1 MKPLPK
7 FLIEFGPLLAF
18 FIGNWKGGVFW
29 GTGVFMVAIAI
40 ALVVSWILTKKIA
53 KVPLFSAIFVGIF
66 GGLTIWLHDD
76 TFIKVKVTLI
86 NVFFGVT
93 LLGGLYFGKVFI
105 KYVVGEAINLP
116 QEAWRALTLRW
127 GIFFLC
133 VAVLN
138 ELIWRN
144 VSTDMW
150 VNFKVFGLLGLTLV
164 FAVANAPFMAK
175 HMIEEEASKPDVPSA

>member
-29 GTGVFMVAIAI
+29 GTGIFMVAIAI
-40 ALVVSWILTKKIA
+40 ALLASWILTKKIA
-53 KVPLFSAIFVGIF
+53 KVPLLSAIFVGIF

-86 NVFFGVT
+86 NVFFGAM
-93 LLGGLYFGKVFI
+93 LWAGSISQVFI

-116 QEAWRALTLRW
+116 QEA
-127 GIFFLC
+127 C
-133 VAVLN
+133 VCLPCAGGFSSYVWLS
-138 ELIWRN
+138 
-144 VSTDMW
+144 ST
-150 VNFKVFGLLGLTLV
+150 N
-164 FAVANAPFMAK
+164 
-175 HMIEEEASKPDVPSA
+175 

>member
-1 MKPLPK
+1 MKPVPK

-29 GTGVFMVAIAI
+29 GTGIFMVATAI
-40 ALVVSWILTKKIA
+40 ALAASWILTKKIA
-53 KVPLFSAIFVGIF
+53 KVPLFSAIFVGVF

-86 NVFFGVT
+86 NALLGLA
-93 LLGGLYFGKVFI
+93 LLGGLYFGKLFI
-105 KYVVGEAINLP
+105 KSIMGEAVKLS
-116 QEAWRALTLRW
+116 QEAWRVLTLRW
-127 GIFFLC
+127 GFFFLG

-144 VSTDMW
+144 VTTDMW
-150 VNFKVFGLLGLTLV
+150 INFKVFGLLGLTLV
-164 FAVANAPFMAK
+164 FALANAPFMAK
-175 HMIEEEASKPDVPSA
+175 HMIEDEASSPDVPSA